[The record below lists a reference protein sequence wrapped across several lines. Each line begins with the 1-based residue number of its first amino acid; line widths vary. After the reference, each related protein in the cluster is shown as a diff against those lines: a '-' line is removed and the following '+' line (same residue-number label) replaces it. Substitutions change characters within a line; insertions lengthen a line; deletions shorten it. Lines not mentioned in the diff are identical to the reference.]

1 MGRILKRSFL
11 RFFKLAIFDKL
22 KFIHMGVEEQWACE
36 LGLHRRRCVTKHLA
50 PTPLAY
56 AAGFLLAETVP
67 RKNRPFW
74 WPFVK
79 EKQQNT
85 KQNKK
90 NKKKIFI
97 CLSVDVLLLGH
108 LVFRHLCFYQQFS
121 ICAAAYSSR
130 TERLRKIPA
139 FGREQGNGKLKTA
152 ASTHTCACEALV
164 RMLTVLLLPYV

>member
-90 NKKKIFI
+90 NKKKKYLFVCLLMCCFWVIWCFVIYVFI
-97 CLSVDVLLLGH
+97 SSFQFAPQPTRLELNG
-108 LVFRHLCFYQQFS
+108 FERYRHS
-121 ICAAAYSSR
+121 GESKAMANWK
-130 TERLRKIPA
+130 LRQVHTPA
-139 FGREQGNGKLKTA
+139 PVK
-152 ASTHTCACEALV
+152 
-164 RMLTVLLLPYV
+164 P